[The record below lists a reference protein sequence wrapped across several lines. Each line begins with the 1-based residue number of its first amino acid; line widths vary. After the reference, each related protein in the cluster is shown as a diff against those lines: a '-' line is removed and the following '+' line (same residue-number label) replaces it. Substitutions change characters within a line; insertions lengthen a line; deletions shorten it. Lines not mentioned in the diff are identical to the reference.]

1 MRTTDTLR
9 DEHEGALTV
18 LTQLD
23 RAAAA
28 AAAGHPATQDALVDA
43 GFEAIEEQHIGP
55 GTHER
60 LHQMIGTLGPRI
72 DAAVVLP

>member
-9 DEHEGALTV
+9 DEHEGVLTV

-28 AAAGHPATQDALVDA
+28 AAAGAYT
-43 GFEAIEEQHIGP
+43 
-55 GTHER
+55 R
-60 LHQMIGTLGPRI
+60 
-72 DAAVVLP
+72 